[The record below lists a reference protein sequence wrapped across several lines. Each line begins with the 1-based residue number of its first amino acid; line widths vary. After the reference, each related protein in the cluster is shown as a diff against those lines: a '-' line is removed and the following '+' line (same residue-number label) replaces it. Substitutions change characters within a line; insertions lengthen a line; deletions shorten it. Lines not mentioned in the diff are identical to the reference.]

1 MPSAAKAESV
11 EQLKERFDGVQ
22 AAVLTEYRGLTVKQ
36 ISDLRKQL
44 KGAAAEY
51 KVLKNRLAKIAVRG
65 GALDSLAPHLKGPTG
80 IAYTR
85 QDPVAVA
92 KALQAFVRTNPQLTI
107 KVGLVEGNVVA
118 PEALRSLADLPSK
131 DVLRSQIIGAIE
143 GPMSQI
149 VSLLQA
155 PMRELAY
162 VLAERGKGA
171 AAESE
176 AAAEPTV
183 SVADPVAADPMVP
196 AAEPAAADATVSAA
210 DPAAA
215 DPTVSAADP
224 AATTTA

>member
-1 MPSAAKAESV
+1 MPNAAKAESV
-11 EQLKERFDGVQ
+11 DALKERLDGVQ
-22 AAVLTEYRGLTVKQ
+22 TAVLTEYRGLTVRQ

-80 IAYTR
+80 LAYTR

-92 KALQAFVRTNPQLTI
+92 KALQAFVRANPTFTI
-107 KVGLVEGNVVA
+107 KVGLVEGNVLPA
-118 PEALRSLADLPSK
+118 EALRSLADLPSK
-131 DVLRSQIIGAIE
+131 EVLRSQLVGAVE

-171 AAESE
+171 A
-176 AAAEPTV
+176 EPA
-183 SVADPVAADPMVP
+183 SSSP
-196 AAEPAAADATVSAA
+196 ASAEPASA
-210 DPAAA
+210 DPAA
-215 DPTVSAADP
+215 S
-224 AATTTA
+224 TTA